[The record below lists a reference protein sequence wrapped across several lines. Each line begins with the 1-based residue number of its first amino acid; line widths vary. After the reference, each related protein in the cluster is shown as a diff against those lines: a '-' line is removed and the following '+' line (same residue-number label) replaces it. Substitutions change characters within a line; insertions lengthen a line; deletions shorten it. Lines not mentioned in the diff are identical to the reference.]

1 MIYQEQV
8 MQAVQ
13 ALAGYSLGAGY
24 LMLKAISKK
33 KQEDLEKQRP
43 AFIKGCHTVNKI
55 PKEKAEKIFDTL
67 AKFAG
72 YGFNKSHAAGYAV
85 LAYQTAYLKA
95 HYPLEYMSALLTSV
109 MGDTAKTMAF
119 MANCRESKLNLLPPD
134 INKSHYAYSPEDGFI
149 RLGMGVVKNV
159 GSSAVESIIKAR
171 QAGQGFSSVEQV
183 LEQADARIANRKALE
198 SLIKAGCFDSL
209 DPDRTTLLEKLDDL
223 MIRAAQAREDQQK
236 GQTLMFD
243 AGASVPQAAAKTQAA
258 PAKTPHPIDRKAFLV
273 YEKESLG
280 FYLSGHPLEKH
291 TAELKSL
298 ATHTI
303 SQLGELDDNDQV
315 IVGGLIS
322 SFKIYTPKGGKPMA
336 FVSLEDLT
344 GFCETVVFADLFES
358 KREFLKEDTL
368 VLVAGGVS
376 TKENEYPKLVVA
388 DLFPLEQ
395 ASGQLV
401 EFLEIALEEDQ
412 LDPAFNAALSR
423 LLDGHPG
430 NCPVVF
436 AVKNGGDLPIRIK
449 PKNIKVKVEHQLFT
463 KLTELLKGPHF
474 RLGGKWNPAPPRR
487 RDNYRRNNQGE

>member
-1 MIYQEQV
+1 
-8 MQAVQ
+8 
-13 ALAGYSLGAGY
+13 AGYSLGAGY

-55 PKEKAEKIFDTL
+55 SQAKAEKIFDTL

-95 HYPLEYMSALLTSV
+95 HHPLEYMSALLTSV

-134 INKSHYAYSPEDGFI
+134 INKSLYAYSPPAGRSPSAGAGPEDGSI
-149 RLGMGVVKNV
+149 RMGLGMVKNV
-159 GSSAVESIIKAR
+159 GSSAVESVIKAR
-171 QAGQGFSSVEQV
+171 QANGDFGSIEQV
-183 LEQADARIANRKALE
+183 LERADARLVNRKALE

-209 DPDRTTLLEKLDDL
+209 DPDRTALLEKLDDL
-223 MIRAAQAREDQQK
+223 MIRAAQAREDQMK

-258 PAKTPHPIDRKAFLV
+258 PAKAPHPIDRKAFLV

-303 SQLGELDDNDQV
+303 SQLAELDDNDQV

-322 SFKIYTPKGGKPMA
+322 SFKIYTPKGSKPMG

-344 GFCETVVFADLFES
+344 GFCEIVVFADLFES
-358 KREFLKEDTL
+358 KREFIKEDTL
-368 VLVAGGVS
+368 VLVAGSVS

-412 LDPAFNAALSR
+412 LDQKFNQALTK

-436 AVKNGGDLPIRIK
+436 LVNNGDGLPVKIK
-449 PKNIKVKVEHQLFT
+449 PKNIKVKIEHQLFA
-463 KLTELLKGPHF
+463 KLTDLLQGPHF
-474 RLGGKWNPAPPRR
+474 KLGGKWNPAPPRR
-487 RDNYRRNNQGE
+487 RDNYRRNNQSE

>member
-1 MIYQEQV
+1 
-8 MQAVQ
+8 
-13 ALAGYSLGAGY
+13 
-24 LMLKAISKK
+24 
-33 KQEDLEKQRP
+33 
-43 AFIKGCHTVNKI
+43 
-55 PKEKAEKIFDTL
+55 
-67 AKFAG
+67 
-72 YGFNKSHAAGYAV
+72 
-85 LAYQTAYLKA
+85 
-95 HYPLEYMSALLTSV
+95 
-109 MGDTAKTMAF
+109 
-119 MANCRESKLNLLPPD
+119 
-134 INKSHYAYSPEDGFI
+134 
-149 RLGMGVVKNV
+149 
-159 GSSAVESIIKAR
+159 VESVIKAR
-171 QAGQGFSSVEQV
+171 QADGSFSSIEQV
-183 LEQADARIANRKALE
+183 LEKADARLVNRKALE
-198 SLIKAGCFDSL
+198 SLVKAGCFDSL
-209 DPDRTTLLEKLDDL
+209 DPDRTGLLERLDDM
-223 MIRAAQAREDQQK
+223 MIRAAQSREDQQK
-236 GQTLMFD
+236 GQTLMFGGGP
-243 AGASVPQAAAKTQAA
+243 AVPAPVKT
-258 PAKTPHPIDRKAFLV
+258 PATQTPHPIDRKAFLV

-401 EFLEIALEEDQ
+401 EFLEITLEEDQ
-412 LDPAFNAALSR
+412 LDPAFNAALTR

-449 PKNIKVKVEHQLFT
+449 PKNIKVKVEHQLFAR
-463 KLTELLKGPHF
+463 LTEMLKGPHYK
-474 RLGGKWNPAPPRR
+474 LGGKWNPAPPRR